1 MCPSRH
7 RHPLEQINIWKSK
20 YEALA
25 KLYSQL
31 RQEHLDL
38 LGKFKSIQLKAN
50 SAQEAIDKMEK
61 MQKEI
66 KDKNL
71 QMADMVRERDR
82 AKNELLRWQNTQ
94 NDEIARLKRDLEMAN
109 GRVEDLGRS
118 KSSEVGAMV
127 AKFNREKQDLEDLA
141 NVSSTRLNMTQ
152 LDRDNKHVNLRLLT
166 TNSVANARLT
176 RLSARLKI
184 SVLRL
189 NVCRLKTRKRRLSWR
204 VVLMRPSWS
213 LLP

>member
-1 MCPSRH
+1 
-7 RHPLEQINIWKSK
+7 
-20 YEALA
+20 
-25 KLYSQL
+25 
-31 RQEHLDL
+31 
-38 LGKFKSIQLKAN
+38 
-50 SAQEAIDKMEK
+50 MEK

-141 NVSSTRLNMTQ
+141 NVRCAYC
-152 LDRDNKHVNLRLLT
+152 VF
-166 TNSVANARLT
+166 AYY
-176 RLSARLKI
+176 I
-184 SVLRL
+184 
-189 NVCRLKTRKRRLSWR
+189 
-204 VVLMRPSWS
+204 
-213 LLP
+213 

>member
-1 MCPSRH
+1 MQLINMNAQQQLASKDEMIRSIQGTLKSKSMFVCSLVRYLGENETDFTARLSDLGH
-7 RHPLEQINIWKSK
+7 ILDQINIWRSK

-38 LGKFKSIQLKAN
+38 LGKFKTVQLKAN
-50 SAQEAIDKMEK
+50 SAQEAMDKFEK

-94 NDEIARLKRDLEMAN
+94 NDEIARLKRDLDMAN

-118 KSSEVGAMV
+118 KSSEVGSMV
-127 AKFNREKQDLEDLA
+127 AKFNKEKQDLEDLA
-141 NVSSTRLNMTQ
+141 NVRFFMSFYGLMLPCSS
-152 LDRDNKHVNLRLLT
+152 
-166 TNSVANARLT
+166 
-176 RLSARLKI
+176 
-184 SVLRL
+184 
-189 NVCRLKTRKRRLSWR
+189 
-204 VVLMRPSWS
+204 
-213 LLP
+213 

>member
-1 MCPSRH
+1 M
-7 RHPLEQINIWKSK
+7 
-20 YEALA
+20 
-25 KLYSQL
+25 YSQL

-38 LGKFKSIQLKAN
+38 LGKFKTVQLKAN
-50 SAQEAIDKMEK
+50 SAQEAVDKMEK

-118 KSSEVGAMV
+118 KSSEVGSMV
-127 AKFNREKQDLEDLA
+127 SKFNREKQDLEDLA
-141 NVSSTRLNMTQ
+141 NVRVFLFSTCSDEKWGRGSINCICTNCVFFLISLGWLAPTT
-152 LDRDNKHVNLRLLT
+152 RD
-166 TNSVANARLT
+166 
-176 RLSARLKI
+176 
-184 SVLRL
+184 
-189 NVCRLKTRKRRLSWR
+189 
-204 VVLMRPSWS
+204 
-213 LLP
+213 

>member
-1 MCPSRH
+1 MCFFT
-7 RHPLEQINIWKSK
+7 EQINIWKSK

-38 LGKFKSIQLKAN
+38 LGKYKTMQLKAN
-50 SAQEAIDKMEK
+50 SAQEAVDKMEK

-66 KDKNL
+66 KDKTL

-118 KSSEVGAMV
+118 KSSEVGSMV
-127 AKFNREKQDLEDLA
+127 AKFNKEKQDLEDLA
-141 NVSSTRLNMTQ
+141 NVGDLCSFKVTT
-152 LDRDNKHVNLRLLT
+152 LLF
-166 TNSVANARLT
+166 SF
-176 RLSARLKI
+176 SMSK
-184 SVLRL
+184 
-189 NVCRLKTRKRRLSWR
+189 
-204 VVLMRPSWS
+204 
-213 LLP
+213 

>member
-1 MCPSRH
+1 M
-7 RHPLEQINIWKSK
+7 WKSK

-38 LGKFKSIQLKAN
+38 LGKFKTVQLKAN
-50 SAQEAIDKMEK
+50 SAQEAVDKMEK

-118 KSSEVGAMV
+118 KSSEVGSMV
-127 AKFNREKQDLEDLA
+127 AKFNKEKQDLEDLA
-141 NVSSTRLNMTQ
+141 NVSCVCRIPFVTWIFLGRIPPNVISYLFLFQSCLKQLAPSTR
-152 LDRDNKHVNLRLLT
+152 D
-166 TNSVANARLT
+166 
-176 RLSARLKI
+176 
-184 SVLRL
+184 
-189 NVCRLKTRKRRLSWR
+189 
-204 VVLMRPSWS
+204 
-213 LLP
+213 